1 MTIYLVDF
9 SLRATD
15 HDYAPLWAAL
25 ENAGAQRA
33 MDTTW
38 FVDVTQKVGDLTNA
52 LLNLVA
58 RGDRMLVV
66 EIVKDAGWS
75 ATAMDEETKDWLKR
89 RMNVITPPPRPVA
102 AGPANDD

>member
-15 HDYAPLWAAL
+15 HDYAPLWRAM
-25 ENAGAQRA
+25 EKAGAQRA

-38 FVDVTQKVGDLTNA
+38 FVDVKQNVGELTNA
-52 LLNLVA
+52 LLSLVA

-75 ATAMDEETKDWLKR
+75 ATAMDEETKAWLKK
-89 RMNVITPPPRPVA
+89 RMSVVTPALRPA
-102 AGPANDD
+102 PTGAANDD